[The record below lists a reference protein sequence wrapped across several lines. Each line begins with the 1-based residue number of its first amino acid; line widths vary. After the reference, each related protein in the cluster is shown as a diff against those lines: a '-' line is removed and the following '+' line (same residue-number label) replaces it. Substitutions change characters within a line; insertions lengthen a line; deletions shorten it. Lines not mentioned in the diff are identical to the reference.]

1 MNQHDYEL
9 YVKMALFSALLS
21 ILMKIGLKSLQLP
34 KTVNCK
40 MGELLVTA
48 NHYFGGETVAKIL
61 IAKNDYFRES

>member
-1 MNQHDYEL
+1 
-9 YVKMALFSALLS
+9 
-21 ILMKIGLKSLQLP
+21 MKRGLKSLELP

-61 IAKNDYFRES
+61 IVKNDYFKES